1 MVLPARAGMSPV
13 CLSIPARIHS
23 APRTGGD
30 EPPDLYRAG
39 DLLSCSP
46 HGRG

>member
-1 MVLPARAGMSPV
+1 MLPARAGMSPMRDV
-13 CLSIPARIHS
+13 EVSDILS

-30 EPPDLYRAG
+30 EPRGGQVIAVDN
-39 DLLSCSP
+39 SCSP

>member
-1 MVLPARAGMSPV
+1 MKYIDIADYNG
-13 CLSIPARIHS
+13 

-30 EPPDLYRAG
+30 EPAW
-39 DLLSCSP
+39 LSQIQSESKCSP